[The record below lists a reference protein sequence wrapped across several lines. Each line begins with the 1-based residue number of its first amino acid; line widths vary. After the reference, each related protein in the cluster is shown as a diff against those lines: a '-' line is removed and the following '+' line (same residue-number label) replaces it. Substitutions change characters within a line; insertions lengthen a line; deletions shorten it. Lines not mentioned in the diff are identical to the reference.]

1 MIYYYKKMAEERNS
15 VNRFPVSNG
24 ITVVEISEGYAKA
37 ALQVTENHTNPV
49 GSVHGG
55 CLFTLADAAASAAAA
70 SYGDRITTVDTS
82 FHYLRPALKIDQIY
96 AEARVIKR
104 GRRLTTVD
112 VSVNCGNDV
121 VLCRAFFTCMP
132 LS

>member
-1 MIYYYKKMAEERNS
+1 MR
-15 VNRFPVSNG
+15 
-24 ITVVEISEGYAKA
+24 
-37 ALQVTENHTNPV
+37 
-49 GSVHGG
+49 
-55 CLFTLADAAASAAAA
+55 LFTLADAAASAAAA